1 METGGVFTICELT
14 EHLVLNFVSASNGPV
29 GRLHV
34 SSVGSTFPGPSLPA
48 TVPRVQ
54 CRRGSEGNAVREG
67 WRRRRSKSRTIEAGL
82 ERATD
87 TCGALGLAFELGL
100 LAPEAFIALDAEL
113 NALELAGDEVSD
125 QPPGQSGWPHTPL
138 VGHEFE
144 FEVEL
149 TRDGEP
155 DQASVG
161 WGGHSLFSA

>member
-1 METGGVFTICELT
+1 
-14 EHLVLNFVSASNGPV
+14 
-29 GRLHV
+29 V
-34 SSVGSTFPGPSLPA
+34 SSVRSTFPGPSLPA

-54 CRRGSEGNAVREG
+54 CRRGSEGIAVREG

-100 LAPEAFIALDAEL
+100 LAPEAFIAAEAEL
-113 NALELAGDEVSD
+113 NTLELAGDEVGD
-125 QPPGQSGWPHTPL
+125 QPPGQGSWTHTSL
-138 VGHEFE
+138 VGHDFE